1 LFLARLLFKL
11 KAGECR
17 SVTQIITGQVVLQEW
32 LGTLQAAAAN
42 AQDKARLATASTMTA
57 QLAAKDAQLAAKA
70 AQLAAMQRQLDEM
83 TMMAKN

>member
-1 LFLARLLFKL
+1 M
-11 KAGECR
+11 
-17 SVTQIITGQVVLQEW
+17 LQEW
-32 LGTLQAAAAN
+32 LGALQAAPAN
-42 AQDKARLATASTMTA
+42 AQDKASLATASNMTA